1 MTCDRAGYIESW
13 QSNFKSHNDTAKNS
27 LVNNSDDKTERSSQ
41 ILDIDRLL
49 TWKLGSNKN

>member
-1 MTCDRAGYIESW
+1 MACDRAGYIESW
-13 QSNFKSHNDTAKNS
+13 QSNFKSHNDTAKKQ
-27 LVNNSDDKTERSSQ
+27 VNNSDDKTERSSQ

>member
-1 MTCDRAGYIESW
+1 MACDRAGYIESW